1 MTGEAGYEQSQD
13 CKVSVELKEE
23 GGRNIELNSKME
35 AMFGKQIISKVN
47 EELDFLNVENADV
60 RIDDFG
66 SLDFAIQARVRTAV
80 RRARGGQHV

>member
-13 CKVSVELKEE
+13 CKVTVELKED
-23 GGRNIELNSKME
+23 GGRTIELNSKME
-35 AMFGKQIISKVN
+35 SMFGKQIKSKVQ
-47 EELDFLNVENADV
+47 EELDLLNVENAYV

-80 RRARGGQHV
+80 RRARGEQHV